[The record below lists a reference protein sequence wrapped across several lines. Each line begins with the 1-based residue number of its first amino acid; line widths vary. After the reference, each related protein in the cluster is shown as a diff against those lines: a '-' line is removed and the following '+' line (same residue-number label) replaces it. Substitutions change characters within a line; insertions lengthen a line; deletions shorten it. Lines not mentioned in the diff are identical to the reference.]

1 MVFHDA
7 QSWYQRGRRSNS
19 SFCWEVQRVE
29 WLCFLLTCETYQAC
43 LRCLLLR
50 IDCRI
55 SQGVRGSATI
65 VTANAATFS
74 EAEPQQAEPQ
84 QAEPQQAEPQANA
97 EPQSKITSLFSA
109 ATKRKAGEMVHEA
122 NADEQ
127 ELEQARAQKKVVRLQ
142 VQLAQK
148 ELQQLQD
155 AKAECLQLNKGE
167 RTIVNAM
174 HRHSVTEVT

>member
-1 MVFHDA
+1 M
-7 QSWYQRGRRSNS
+7 
-19 SFCWEVQRVE
+19 
-29 WLCFLLTCETYQAC
+29 
-43 LRCLLLR
+43 
-50 IDCRI
+50 I
-55 SQGVRGSATI
+55 
-65 VTANAATFS
+65 
-74 EAEPQQAEPQ
+74 
-84 QAEPQQAEPQANA
+84 
-97 EPQSKITSLFSA
+97 
-109 ATKRKAGEMVHEA
+109 HEA

-174 HRHSVTEVT
+174 RRHSVTEVTWDKADAAVAQNFPAITPRTQ